1 MSRCISVLSE
11 SSNALTAVDEVCSK
25 IDEEIDTPIAIIFYA
40 NADIFVDCAHLIHEK
55 FPGID
60 TIGSATYINIIN
72 NAHARV
78 GLSAMAFF
86 SGVEFSCGV
95 LEEVDRYPMK
105 YVKSVTYALS
115 KLKSTENTC
124 CLEFTCAFKNGEEL
138 VMDTLSRGLEGTGIE
153 IFGGSSGCE
162 FDYKDSRVALNGR
175 VYDNSTVFA
184 LIHNLN
190 GKIFIYKENI
200 YKPTSTVLTAT
211 NVNCE
216 ERRVYTFDDRPAAD
230 VMKEILKCSDE
241 ELSERLLVS
250 PVGRF
255 SKDNIFITDAKQVND
270 DGSITYLATIYNT
283 SKLAVLEQDDI
294 KSVWKETKEKCHKAI
309 KKPSFTIAVNCGGR
323 SYTFENMGIMDDF
336 VHILSKGYGTFATL
350 SGFGEQLN
358 GTHFNQSLVLAAF
371 E

>member
-25 IDEEIDTPIAIIFYA
+25 IDEEIDTPIAIIFFA
-40 NADIFVDCAHLIHEK
+40 HAEIFADCAHLIHEK
-55 FPGID
+55 FPDID
-60 TIGSATYINIIN
+60 TIGSSTYVNIIN
-72 NAHARV
+72 NAHSMV

-86 SGVEFSCGV
+86 SDVEFSCGV
-95 LEEVDRYPMK
+95 LEEIDRYPMK
-105 YVKSVTYALS
+105 YVRSVTYALS

-138 VMDTLSRGLEGTGIE
+138 VMDTLRHAVEGTDIE

-184 LIHNLN
+184 FIHNLK
-190 GKIFIYKENI
+190 GRIFVYKENI
-200 YKPTSTVLTAT
+200 YKPTNTILTVTD
-211 NVNCE
+211 VNCE
-216 ERRVYTFDDRPAAD
+216 ERTVYTFNDRPAAD
-230 VMKEILKCSDE
+230 VMKEILHVTDE
-241 ELSERLLVS
+241 ELPARLLVS

-255 SKDNIFITDAKQVND
+255 SDDNIFITDVKQVND
-270 DGSITYLATIYNT
+270 DGSLTYLATIYNT
-283 SKLAVLEQDDI
+283 SRLAILELDDI
-294 KSVWKETKEKCHKAI
+294 KKVWKETKENCHKVI
-309 KKPSFTIAVNCGGR
+309 KKPAFTLAVNCGGR
-323 SYTFENMGIMDDF
+323 SLTFENMGIMDDF
-336 VHILSKGYGTFATL
+336 VHVFSKGYGPFVTL

-358 GTHFNQSLVLAAF
+358 GTHFNQSLVFAAF